1 MSRAARALADYV
13 LYKGVINKD
22 EYDMY
27 EYGFQIALE
36 TGLSLIISGI
46 IAGLLHMIPEGILFF
61 IVFIP
66 LRSYAGGLHM
76 KKYLHCLI
84 LSCLTFSAV
93 LLIVKYVRLPI
104 FILSIAFLVMEIA
117 IYYMY
122 PVENIN
128 REVDEAE
135 NLFFRQRLIKF
146 LIFDMGIFVFCMFFK
161 KDSYMMDMVVTFFMV
176 TMTMFLGK
184 RKNSAEPQKTIS
196 E

>member
-46 IAGLLHMIPEGILFF
+46 IAGLLQMIPEGILFF

-184 RKNSAEPQKTIS
+184 RKNSAEPQKIIS

>member
-122 PVENIN
+122 PIENIN
-128 REVDEAE
+128 REVDEDE
-135 NLFFRQRLIKF
+135 NRFFRQRLIKF
-146 LIFDMGIFVFCMFFK
+146 LIFDMGIFVIFMFFK
-161 KDSYMMDMVVTFFMV
+161 KDSYMMDMAVTFFMV
-176 TMTMFLGK
+176 TMTMFWGK

-196 E
+196 K

>member
-1 MSRAARALADYV
+1 
-13 LYKGVINKD
+13 
-22 EYDMY
+22 
-27 EYGFQIALE
+27 
-36 TGLSLIISGI
+36 
-46 IAGLLHMIPEGILFF
+46 
-61 IVFIP
+61 
-66 LRSYAGGLHM
+66 M

>member
-13 LYKGVINKD
+13 LYKGVINKN